1 MKVESEITMILPDGR
16 KTHLALHRISM
27 SQGCRDGCCFNWF
40 LKVNGRQV
48 EVAKDRIDGMRML
61 DAARQTLLATG
72 ATEEQAVVY

>member
-16 KTHLALHRISM
+16 NAHLALHRISM

-61 DAARQTLLATG
+61 DAARLTLLATG
-72 ATEEQAVVY
+72 AKEQEVVC